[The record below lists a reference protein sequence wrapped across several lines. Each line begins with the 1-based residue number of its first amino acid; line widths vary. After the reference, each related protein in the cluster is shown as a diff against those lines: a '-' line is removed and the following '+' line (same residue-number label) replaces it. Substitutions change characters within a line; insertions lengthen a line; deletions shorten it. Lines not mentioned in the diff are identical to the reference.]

1 MPTPRKYA
9 TRALRQAAYR
19 QRTRQSQDNLLL
31 QRGLPLGP
39 AIASMPGTAR
49 WNAAIKQARGLVE
62 TVVEEMQ
69 GYHDDRSEQWKETTQ
84 ASSLIE
90 RMDALR
96 ELIDQ
101 FDAAET

>member
-1 MPTPRKYA
+1 MPTPRKHA
-9 TRALRQAAYR
+9 TQALRQAAYR
-19 QRTRQSQDNLLL
+19 QRTRRSQDNLLL

-49 WNAAIKQARGLVE
+49 WKAAIKQSRELIEMVA
-62 TVVEEMQ
+62 EEMQ
-69 GYHDDRSEQWKETTQ
+69 QYHDDRSEQWKETTQ

>member
-1 MPTPRKYA
+1 
-9 TRALRQAAYR
+9 
-19 QRTRQSQDNLLL
+19 LL
-31 QRGLPLGP
+31 QCREPHASRAEGTLLRGD
-39 AIASMPGTAR
+39 